1 MSKTLLAA
9 ALLPTAAF
17 AQQLTIPV
25 NPTLVI
31 TANRVEQPISSVLA
45 PVVVIDRAEI
55 ESRQVQSLPAL
66 LKTLPGVQIT
76 TLGGRGH
83 MSSLFIRGTNS
94 NHSLVLMN
102 GRPIAAMV
110 AGTPD
115 LSQIPL
121 GNIERIEYIRG
132 PRAAVYG
139 SDAIGGVINLI
150 TKTSA
155 KNGSETHLKGG
166 AGSNGYGQG
175 ELRTVQSLGQKTDM
189 NMLIGYERTDGFD
202 IKAQDGSTPIQ
213 PDRDGFAGLNGQ
225 IGLTHR
231 FNDAWSADIN
241 AQGYNNL
248 TDIDGGE
255 DWLAPGVPSSDQSR
269 VQAFQYDG
277 GLKFQSKDLISRF
290 EASYGE
296 NKLKNWLESNG
307 EETGQP
313 IHTGLTRLSWI
324 NSWSGIEGVSL
335 TGGADWQREEM
346 KSDSRGS
353 NKAFNAP
360 DRDNTGLFAVGS
372 YRWQA
377 LLWELSGRTDDNQQY
392 GRHNTWSAASGLDID
407 ENHNVRLSYGTGFK
421 APTFLDLY
429 YPGYENPDLKPE
441 ESKNLELDFSGRY
454 TAWDWSVNLYRN
466 QIQNLIS
473 CQSAFSSCK
482 PDNTDAEIRGVEVAL
497 GLETG
502 PLHHDLS
509 FDYTK
514 TEDKNDGDQPLLRR
528 AKQKASWLT
537 QAQLGPV
544 DLSTELLY
552 VGQRDDKNF
561 SSFPAARVVLSSYT
575 LVNLGA
581 SYGVTPALTLGG
593 RIDNLFDRDYV
604 PAYGYASPGTE
615 FKLTADYRL

>member
-1 MSKTLLAA
+1 M
-9 ALLPTAAF
+9 
-17 AQQLTIPV
+17 
-25 NPTLVI
+25 
-31 TANRVEQPISSVLA
+31 EQPISTVLA
-45 PVVVIDRAEI
+45 PVVVIERAEI

-139 SDAIGGVINLI
+139 ADAIGGVINLI

-166 AGSNGYGQG
+166 VGSNGYGQG
-175 ELRTVQSLGQKTDM
+175 QVRTVQALGQQTDM
-189 NMLIGYERTDGFD
+189 NMMIGYERTDGFD
-202 IKAQDGSTPIQ
+202 VVANAQQ
-213 PDRDGFAGLNGQ
+213 PDRDGFDSLNGQ
-225 IGLTHR
+225 LGLNHA
-231 FNDAWSADIN
+231 FNDAWSADFN
-241 AQGYNNL
+241 AQGYDNQ
-248 TDIDGGE
+248 TEMDD
-255 DWLAPGVPSSDQSR
+255 AYQSADQSR

-277 GLKFQSKDLISRF
+277 GLKFQSETLTSRL

-296 NKLKNWLESNG
+296 NKLKSWLESKG
-307 EETGQP
+307 ESSAQP
-313 IHTGLTRLSWI
+313 IHTGLTRFSWI
-324 NSWSGIEGVSL
+324 NSWSGVEGLNL
-335 TGGADWQREEM
+335 TGGADWQQEQL
-346 KSDSRGS
+346 KSDSRSSGQ
-353 NKAFNAP
+353 AFNAP

-407 ENHNVRLSYGTGFK
+407 DNHNVRLSYGTGFK

-441 ESKNLELDFSGRY
+441 ESKNLELGFTGRY
-454 TAWDWSVNLYRN
+454 TGWDWSLNLYRN
-466 QIQNLIS
+466 QIQNLIA
-473 CQSAFSSCK
+473 CQSAFSTCK

-514 TEDKNDGDQPLLRR
+514 TEDKNDGDQQLLRR

-537 QAQLGPV
+537 QVQLGQV

-552 VGQRDDKNF
+552 VGKRDDKNF
-561 SSFPAARVVLSSYT
+561 SSFPAERVELGSYT
-575 LVNLGA
+575 LINLGA
-581 SYGVTPALTLGG
+581 SYGVTPQLTLGG
-593 RIDNLFDRDYV
+593 RIDNLFDRDYA
-604 PAYGYASPGTE
+604 PAYGYASAGTE

>member
-1 MSKTLLAA
+1 MSKKLLAA

-17 AQQLTIPV
+17 AQSSLPANDTMV
-25 NPTLVI
+25 V
-31 TANRVEQPISSVLA
+31 TANRVEQPVSSVLA

-55 ESRQVQSLPAL
+55 ESRQVSSLTDL

-83 MSSLFIRGTNS
+83 ISSLFIRGTNS

-121 GNIERIEYIRG
+121 GNIERVEYIRG

-166 AGSNGYGQG
+166 AGSHGYGQG
-175 ELRTVQSLGQKTDM
+175 QLRTVQALGQQTDM
-189 NMLIGYERTDGFD
+189 NLLVGYERTDGFD
-202 IKAQDGSTPIQ
+202 VVAGAQQ
-213 PDRDGFAGLNGQ
+213 PDRDGFDSLNGQ
-225 IGLTHR
+225 VGMNHA
-231 FNDAWSADIN
+231 FNDAWSADFN
-241 AQGYNNL
+241 AQGYDNQ
-248 TDIDGGE
+248 TEMDDPYQS
-255 DWLAPGVPSSDQSR
+255 ADQSR
-269 VQAFQYDG
+269 VKAFQYDG
-277 GLKFQSKDLISRF
+277 GIKFQSETLTSRL

-296 NKLKNWLESNG
+296 NKLKSWLESQG
-307 EETGQP
+307 ESSAQP
-313 IHTGLTRLSWI
+313 IHTGLTRFSWI
-324 NSWSGIEGVSL
+324 NSWSGIEGLNL
-335 TGGADWQREEM
+335 TGGADWQQEQM
-346 KSDSRGS
+346 KSDSRSYGQ
-353 NKAFNAP
+353 AFNAP

-377 LLWELSGRTDDNQQY
+377 LLWELSGRTDDNEQY

-407 ENHNVRLSYGTGFK
+407 DNHNVRLSYGTGFK

-537 QAQLGPV
+537 QVQMGSV

-552 VGQRDDKNF
+552 VGKRDDKNF
-561 SSFPAARVVLSSYT
+561 SSFPAERVVLSSYT

>member
-1 MSKTLLAA
+1 MSKKFLAA

-17 AQQLTIPV
+17 AQTTIPI

-31 TANRVEQPISSVLA
+31 TANRVEQPVSSVLA

-55 ESRQVQSLPAL
+55 ESRQVQSLPEL
-66 LKTLPGVQIT
+66 LKTLPGVQIA

-83 MSSLFIRGTNS
+83 ISSLFIRGTNS

-166 AGSNGYGQG
+166 AGSHGYGQG

-202 IKAQDGSTPIQ
+202 VVANTKQ
-213 PDRDGFAGLNGQ
+213 PDRDGFASRNGQ
-225 IGLTHR
+225 IGLNHA
-231 FNDAWSADIN
+231 FNDAWSADFN
-241 AQGYNNL
+241 AQGYDNL
-248 TDIDGGE
+248 TDTDG
-255 DWLAPGVPSSDQSR
+255 STDQSR

-277 GLKFQSKDLISRF
+277 GLKFQGKDLISRL

-296 NKLKNWLESNG
+296 NKLKTWQEAKG
-307 EETGQP
+307 EASGEP
-313 IHTGLTRLSWI
+313 IHTGLTRFSWI
-324 NSWSGIEGVSL
+324 NSWSGIEGMNL

-346 KSDSRGS
+346 KSDSRSYGKIFS
-353 NKAFNAP
+353 AP

-421 APTFLDLY
+421 APTFNQLY
-429 YPGYENPDLKPE
+429 YPGSENPTLKPE
-441 ESKNLELDFSGRY
+441 ESKNLELGLSGRY
-454 TAWDWSVNLYRN
+454 SAWDWSVNLYRN
-466 QIQNLIS
+466 RIDNLIYCLTS
-473 CQSAFSSCK
+473 MSYTCNPK
-482 PDNTDAEIRGVEVAL
+482 NTTADIKGVETEI
-497 GLETG
+497 GIDTG
-502 PLHHDLS
+502 PVHHRLS
-509 FDYTK
+509 YDYTRAK
-514 TEDKNDGDQPLLRR
+514 DKGNQDLQLLRR
-528 AKQKASWLT
+528 AEHKGSWIADTRFDATTLT
-537 QAQLGPV
+537 
-544 DLSTELLY
+544 TELLY
-552 VGQRDDKNF
+552 VGKRYDNNWATNQRVELG
-561 SSFPAARVVLSSYT
+561 AYT
-575 LVNLGA
+575 LLNLAA
-581 SYGVTPALTLGG
+581 SYEVTQQFTLGG
-593 RIDNLFDRDYV
+593 V
-604 PAYGYASPGTE
+604 
-615 FKLTADYRL
+615 

>member
-1 MSKTLLAA
+1 MSKKLLVA

-17 AQQLTIPV
+17 AQTTIPV

-31 TANRVEQPISSVLA
+31 TANRVEQPVSSVLA
-45 PVVVIDRAEI
+45 PVVVIERAEI
-55 ESRQVQSLPAL
+55 ESRQVQSLPDL
-66 LKTLPGVQIT
+66 LKTLPGVQMA

-83 MSSLFIRGTNS
+83 ISSLFIRGTNS

-155 KNGSETHLKGG
+155 KHGSETHLKGG
-166 AGSNGYGQG
+166 VGSNGYGQG
-175 ELRTVQSLGQKTDM
+175 QARTVQALGQQTDM
-189 NMLIGYERTDGFD
+189 NMMIGYERTDGFD
-202 IKAQDGSTPIQ
+202 VVANAQQ
-213 PDRDGFAGLNGQ
+213 PDRDGFDSLHGQ
-225 IGLTHR
+225 IGLNHA
-231 FNDAWSADIN
+231 FNDAWSADFN
-241 AQGYNNL
+241 AQGYDNL
-248 TDIDGGE
+248 TDTDGTT
-255 DWLAPGVPSSDQSR
+255 DQSR
-269 VQAFQYDG
+269 VKAFQYDG
-277 GLKFQSKDLISRF
+277 GLKFQSETLTSRL

-296 NKLKNWLESNG
+296 NKLKSWLESKG
-307 EETGQP
+307 ESSAQP
-313 IHTGLTRLSWI
+313 IHTGLTRFSWI
-324 NSWSGIEGVSL
+324 NSWSGVEGLNL
-335 TGGADWQREEM
+335 TGGADWQQEQL
-346 KSDSRGS
+346 KSNSRSAGQ
-353 NKAFNAP
+353 AFNAP

-407 ENHNVRLSYGTGFK
+407 DNHNVRLSYGTGFK
-421 APTFLDLY
+421 APTFIDLY

-441 ESKNLELDFSGRY
+441 ESKNLELGFTGRY
-454 TAWDWSVNLYRN
+454 TGWDWSLNLYRN
-466 QIQNLIS
+466 KIQNLIV
-473 CQSAFSSCK
+473 CQSAFSSCE

-502 PLHHDLS
+502 PLHHDVS

-514 TEDKNDGDQPLLRR
+514 TEDKNDGDQQLLRR

-537 QAQLGPV
+537 QVQLGQV

-552 VGQRDDKNF
+552 VGKRDDKNF
-561 SSFPAARVVLSSYT
+561 SSFPAERVELGSYT
-575 LVNLGA
+575 LINLAA
-581 SYGVTPALTLGG
+581 SYGVTPQLTLGG
-593 RIDNLFDRDYV
+593 RIDNLFDRDYT
-604 PAYGYASPGTE
+604 PAYGYASAGTE

>member
-1 MSKTLLAA
+1 MSKKLLAA

-17 AQQLTIPV
+17 AQTTIPV

-55 ESRQVQSLPAL
+55 ESRQVQSLPEL
-66 LKTLPGVQIT
+66 LKTLPGVQIA

-83 MSSLFIRGTNS
+83 ISSLFIRGTNS
-94 NHSLVLMN
+94 THSLVLMN
-102 GRPIAAMV
+102 VRPIAAMV

-166 AGSNGYGQG
+166 AGSHGYGQG

-202 IKAQDGSTPIQ
+202 VVANTKQ
-213 PDRDGFAGLNGQ
+213 PDRDGFASRNGQ
-225 IGLTHR
+225 IGLNHA
-231 FNDAWSADIN
+231 FNDAWSADFN
-241 AQGYNNL
+241 AQGYDNL
-248 TDIDGGE
+248 TDTDG
-255 DWLAPGVPSSDQSR
+255 STDQSR

-277 GLKFQSKDLISRF
+277 GLKFQGKDLISRL

-296 NKLKNWLESNG
+296 NKLKTWQEAKG
-307 EETGQP
+307 EASGEP
-313 IHTGLTRLSWI
+313 IHTGLTRFSWI
-324 NSWSGIEGVSL
+324 NSWSGIEGMNL

-346 KSDSRGS
+346 KSDSRSYGKTFS
-353 NKAFNAP
+353 AP

-421 APTFLDLY
+421 APTFNQLY
-429 YPGYENPDLKPE
+429 YPGSENPTLKPE
-441 ESKNLELDFSGRY
+441 ESKNLELGLSGRY
-454 TAWDWSVNLYRN
+454 SAWDWSVNLYRN
-466 QIQNLIS
+466 RIDNLIYCLTS
-473 CQSAFSSCK
+473 MSYTCNPK
-482 PDNTDAEIRGVEVAL
+482 NTTADIKGVETEI
-497 GLETG
+497 GIDTG
-502 PLHHDLS
+502 PVHHRLS
-509 FDYTK
+509 YDYTRAK
-514 TEDKNDGDQPLLRR
+514 DKGNQDLQLLRR
-528 AKQKASWLT
+528 AEHKGSWIADTRFDATTLT
-537 QAQLGPV
+537 
-544 DLSTELLY
+544 TELLY
-552 VGQRDDKNF
+552 VGKRYDNNWATNQRVELG
-561 SSFPAARVVLSSYT
+561 AYT
-575 LVNLGA
+575 LLNLAA
-581 SYGVTPALTLGG
+581 SYEVTQQFTLGG
-593 RIDNLFDRDYV
+593 RIDNLFDRDYA

-615 FKLTADYRL
+615 FKVTADYRF

>member
-9 ALLPTAAF
+9 ALLPAAAF
-17 AQQLTIPV
+17 AQTPIA
-25 NPTLVI
+25 NDTLVV
-31 TANRVEQPISSVLA
+31 TANRVEQPASTVLA
-45 PVVVIDRAEI
+45 PVMVIDRAEI
-55 ESRQVQSLPAL
+55 EARQVQSLPDL

-83 MSSLFIRGTNS
+83 VSSLFIRGTNS

-139 SDAIGGVINLI
+139 ANAIGGVINLI
-150 TKTSA
+150 SKTSA

-166 AGSNGYGQG
+166 VGSHGYGQG
-175 ELRTVQSLGQKTDM
+175 QVRTVQALGEQTDM
-189 NMLIGYERTDGFD
+189 NLLVGYERTDGFD
-202 IKAQDGSTPIQ
+202 VVAGAQQ
-213 PDRDGFAGLNGQ
+213 PDRDGFDSLNGQ
-225 IGLTHR
+225 FGLNHV
-231 FNDAWSADIN
+231 FNEAWSADFN
-241 AQGYNNL
+241 AQGYDNQ
-248 TDIDGGE
+248 TEMDDPYMS
-255 DWLAPGVPSSDQSR
+255 ADQSR

-277 GLKFQSKDLISRF
+277 GLKYQSGALTSRL

-296 NKLKNWLESNG
+296 NKLKSWWESNG
-307 EETGQP
+307 ESSAEP
-313 IHTGLTRLSWI
+313 IHTGLTRFSWI
-324 NSWSGIEGVSL
+324 NNWSGVEGLSL
-335 TGGADWQREEM
+335 TGGADWQQEQM
-346 KSDSRGS
+346 KSDSRSYGQS
-353 NKAFNAP
+353 FNAP
-360 DRDNTGLFAVGS
+360 DRDNTGLFAVAS

-377 LLWELSGRTDDNQQY
+377 LLGELSGRTDDNEQY
-392 GRHNTWSAASGLDID
+392 GRHNTWSAAAGLDID
-407 ENHNVRLSYGTGFK
+407 ENHNVRLSYGTAFK

-454 TAWDWSVNLYRN
+454 TTWDWSINLYRN
-466 QIQNLIS
+466 EIQNLIA

-514 TEDKNDGDQPLLRR
+514 TEDKNDGDQQLLRR

-552 VGQRDDKNF
+552 VGKRDDKNF
-561 SSFPAARVVLSSYT
+561 SSFPAERVVLGSYT

-581 SYGVTPALTLGG
+581 SYEVLPQLTLGG

>member
-1 MSKTLLAA
+1 MSKKLLVA

-17 AQQLTIPV
+17 AQTTIPV

-31 TANRVEQPISSVLA
+31 TANRVEQPISTVLA

-139 SDAIGGVINLI
+139 ADAIGGVINLI

-166 AGSNGYGQG
+166 VGSNGYGQG
-175 ELRTVQSLGQKTDM
+175 QVRTVQALGQQTDM
-189 NMLIGYERTDGFD
+189 NMMIGYERTDGFD
-202 IKAQDGSTPIQ
+202 VVANAQQ
-213 PDRDGFAGLNGQ
+213 PDRDGFDSLNGQ
-225 IGLTHR
+225 IGLNHA
-231 FNDAWSADIN
+231 FNDAWSADFN
-241 AQGYNNL
+241 AQGYDNQ
-248 TDIDGGE
+248 TEMDD
-255 DWLAPGVPSSDQSR
+255 AYQSADQSR

-277 GLKFQSKDLISRF
+277 GLKFQSETLTSRL

-296 NKLKNWLESNG
+296 NKLKSWLESKG
-307 EETGQP
+307 ESSAQP
-313 IHTGLTRLSWI
+313 IHTGLTRFSWI
-324 NSWSGIEGVSL
+324 NSWSGVEGLNL
-335 TGGADWQREEM
+335 TGGADWQQEQL
-346 KSDSRGS
+346 KSDSRSSGQ
-353 NKAFNAP
+353 AFNAP

-377 LLWELSGRTDDNQQY
+377 LLWELSGRTDDNEQY

-407 ENHNVRLSYGTGFK
+407 DNHNVRLSYGTGFK

-441 ESKNLELDFSGRY
+441 ESKNLELGFTGRY
-454 TAWDWSVNLYRN
+454 TGWDWSLNLYRN
-466 QIQNLIS
+466 QIQNLIA
-473 CQSAFSSCK
+473 CQSAFSTCK

-514 TEDKNDGDQPLLRR
+514 TEDKNDGDQQLLRR

-537 QAQLGPV
+537 QVQLGQV

-552 VGQRDDKNF
+552 VGKRDDKNF
-561 SSFPAARVVLSSYT
+561 SSFPAERVELGSYT
-575 LVNLGA
+575 LINLGA
-581 SYGVTPALTLGG
+581 SYGVTPQLTLGG
-593 RIDNLFDRDYV
+593 RIDNLFDRDYA
-604 PAYGYASPGTE
+604 PAYGYASAGTE

>member
-1 MSKTLLAA
+1 MSKKFLAA

-17 AQQLTIPV
+17 AQTTIPI

-31 TANRVEQPISSVLA
+31 TANRVEQPVSSVLA

-55 ESRQVQSLPAL
+55 ESRQVQSLPDL
-66 LKTLPGVQIT
+66 LKTLPGVQMV

-83 MSSLFIRGTNS
+83 ISSLFVRGTNS

-202 IKAQDGSTPIQ
+202 VVANTKQ
-213 PDRDGFAGLNGQ
+213 PDRDGFNSKNGQ
-225 IGLTHR
+225 IGLNHT
-231 FNDAWSADIN
+231 FNDAWSADFN
-241 AQGYNNL
+241 AQRYQNL
-248 TDIDGGE
+248 TKFDGRY
-255 DWLAPGVPSSDQSR
+255 DQQQ
-269 VQAFQYDG
+269 VDTFQYDG
-277 GLKFQSKDLISRF
+277 GLKFQSKALTSRL

-296 NKLKNWLESNG
+296 NSSKSWEESKG
-307 EETGQP
+307 KSSADPT
-313 IHTGLTRLSWI
+313 HTGMTNISWI
-324 NSWSGIEGVSL
+324 NSWSGIEHLNL
-335 TGGADWQREEM
+335 TGGVDWQREQM
-346 KSDSRGS
+346 KSDSRGEDWS
-353 NKAFNAP
+353 TGVPVSTGFNAP

-421 APTFLDLY
+421 APTFMDLY
-429 YPGYENPDLKPE
+429 SPGYENPALKPE

-454 TAWDWSVNLYRN
+454 TGWDWSANFYRN
-466 QIQNLIS
+466 QIQNLIK
-473 CQSAFSSCK
+473 CQKGYITCTK
-482 PDNTDAEIRGVEVAL
+482 DNTDADIEGIELAL
-497 GLETG
+497 GLDTW
-502 PLHHDLS
+502 LVHHD
-509 FDYTK
+509 FNYDYTRAK
-514 TEDKNDGDQPLLRR
+514 DKNENDQQLLRR
-528 AKQKASWLT
+528 AKHKGAWLT
-537 QAQLGPV
+537 SFTTGQMTW
-544 DLSTELLY
+544 STEVLY
-552 VGQRDDKNF
+552 VGERLDVGD
-561 SSFPAARVVLSSYT
+561 VELSPYT

-581 SYGVTPALTLGG
+581 TYAATNQLTLGG
-593 RIDNLFDRDYV
+593 RIDNLFDRNYEV
-604 PAYGYASPGTE
+604 AKGYASPGTE
-615 FKLTADYRL
+615 FKVTADYRF

>member
-1 MSKTLLAA
+1 MSKKLLVA

-17 AQQLTIPV
+17 AQTTIPV

-31 TANRVEQPISSVLA
+31 TANRVEQPISTVLA
-45 PVVVIDRAEI
+45 PVVVIERAEI

-139 SDAIGGVINLI
+139 ADAIGGVINLI

-166 AGSNGYGQG
+166 VGSNGYGQG
-175 ELRTVQSLGQKTDM
+175 QVRTVQALGQQTDM
-189 NMLIGYERTDGFD
+189 NMMIGYERTDGFD
-202 IKAQDGSTPIQ
+202 VVANAQQ
-213 PDRDGFAGLNGQ
+213 PDRDGFDSLNGQ
-225 IGLTHR
+225 IGLNHA
-231 FNDAWSADIN
+231 FNDAWSADFN
-241 AQGYNNL
+241 AQGYDNQ
-248 TDIDGGE
+248 TEMDD
-255 DWLAPGVPSSDQSR
+255 AYQSADQSR

-277 GLKFQSKDLISRF
+277 GLKFQSETLTSRL

-296 NKLKNWLESNG
+296 NKLKSWLESKG
-307 EETGQP
+307 ESSAQP
-313 IHTGLTRLSWI
+313 IHTGLTRFSWI
-324 NSWSGIEGVSL
+324 NSWSGVEGLNL
-335 TGGADWQREEM
+335 TGGADWQQEQL
-346 KSDSRGS
+346 KSDSRSSGQ
-353 NKAFNAP
+353 AFNAP

-377 LLWELSGRTDDNQQY
+377 LLWELSGRTDDNEQY

-407 ENHNVRLSYGTGFK
+407 DNHNVRLSYGTGFK

-441 ESKNLELDFSGRY
+441 ESKNLELGFTGRY
-454 TAWDWSVNLYRN
+454 TGWDWSLNLYRN
-466 QIQNLIS
+466 QIQNLIA
-473 CQSAFSSCK
+473 CQSAFSTCK

-514 TEDKNDGDQPLLRR
+514 TEDKNDGDQQLLRR

-537 QAQLGPV
+537 QVQLGQV

-552 VGQRDDKNF
+552 VGKRDDKNF
-561 SSFPAARVVLSSYT
+561 SSFPAERVELGSYT
-575 LVNLGA
+575 LINLGA
-581 SYGVTPALTLGG
+581 SYGVTPQLTLGG
-593 RIDNLFDRDYV
+593 RIDNLFDRDYA
-604 PAYGYASPGTE
+604 PAYGYASAGTE

>member
-17 AQQLTIPV
+17 AQQMTIPV
-25 NPTLVI
+25 NPTMVV
-31 TANRVEQPISSVLA
+31 TANRVEQPASTVLA
-45 PVVVIDRAEI
+45 PVMVIERAEI
-55 ESRQVQSLPAL
+55 EARQVQSLPDL

-83 MSSLFIRGTNS
+83 VSSLFIRGTNS

-102 GRPIAAMV
+102 GRPVAAMV

-121 GNIERIEYIRG
+121 DNIERIEYIRG

-139 SDAIGGVINLI
+139 ANAIGGVINLI
-150 TKTSA
+150 SKTSA

-166 AGSNGYGQG
+166 VGSHGYGQG
-175 ELRTVQSLGQKTDM
+175 QVRTVQALGEQTDM
-189 NMLIGYERTDGFD
+189 NLLVGYERTDGFD
-202 IKAQDGSTPIQ
+202 VVAGAQQ
-213 PDRDGFAGLNGQ
+213 PDRDGFDSLNGQ
-225 IGLTHR
+225 FGLNHA
-231 FNDAWSADIN
+231 FNDAWSADFN
-241 AQGYNNL
+241 AQGYDNQ
-248 TDIDGGE
+248 TEMDD
-255 DWLAPGVPSSDQSR
+255 PYMSSDQSR

-277 GLKFQSKDLISRF
+277 GLKYQSGALSSRL

-296 NKLKNWLESNG
+296 NKLKSWWESNG
-307 EETGQP
+307 ESSAEP
-313 IHTGLTRLSWI
+313 IHTGLTRFSWI
-324 NSWSGIEGVSL
+324 NNWNGVEGLSL
-335 TGGADWQREEM
+335 TGGADWQQEQM
-346 KSDSRGS
+346 KSDSRSYGQS
-353 NKAFNAP
+353 FNAP
-360 DRDNTGLFAVGS
+360 DRDNTGLFAVAS

-377 LLWELSGRTDDNQQY
+377 LLGELSGRTDDNDQY
-392 GRHNTWSAASGLDID
+392 GRNNTWSAAAGLDIN
-407 ENHNVRLSYGTGFK
+407 ENHNIRLSYGTAFK

-454 TAWDWSVNLYRN
+454 TAWDWSVNLYHN
-466 QIQNLIS
+466 EIENLIS
-473 CQSAFSSCK
+473 CQSAFSTCK
-482 PDNTDAEIRGVEVAL
+482 PGNTDAEIRGVEVAL

-514 TEDKNDGDQPLLRR
+514 TEDKNEGDQQLLRR

-552 VGQRDDKNF
+552 VGKRDDKNF
-561 SSFPAARVVLSSYT
+561 SSFPAERVVLGSYT

-581 SYGVTPALTLGG
+581 SYEVLPQLTLGG

-604 PAYGYASPGTE
+604 PAYGYAAAGTE

>member
-1 MSKTLLAA
+1 MSKKFLAA

-17 AQQLTIPV
+17 AQTTIPI

-31 TANRVEQPISSVLA
+31 TANRVEQPVSSVLA

-55 ESRQVQSLPAL
+55 ESRQVQSLPDL
-66 LKTLPGVQIT
+66 LKTLPGVQMA

-83 MSSLFIRGTNS
+83 ISSLFIRGTNS

-150 TKTSA
+150 TKKSA

-166 AGSNGYGQG
+166 AGSYGYGQG

-202 IKAQDGSTPIQ
+202 VVANTKQ
-213 PDRDGFAGLNGQ
+213 PDRDGFASRNGQMGLN
-225 IGLTHR
+225 HA
-231 FNDAWSADIN
+231 FNDAWSADFN
-241 AQGYNNL
+241 AQGYDNL
-248 TDIDGGE
+248 TDTDG
-255 DWLAPGVPSSDQSR
+255 STDQSR

-277 GLKFQSKDLISRF
+277 GVKFQGQDLISRL

-296 NKLKNWLESNG
+296 NKLKTWQEAKG
-307 EETGQP
+307 EASGEP
-313 IHTGLTRLSWI
+313 IHTGLTRFSWI
-324 NSWSGIEGVSL
+324 NSWSGIEGINL

-346 KSDSRGS
+346 KSDSRSYGKTFS
-353 NKAFNAP
+353 AP
-360 DRDNTGLFAVGS
+360 NRDNTGLFAVGS

-407 ENHNVRLSYGTGFK
+407 ESHNVRLSYGTGFK
-421 APTFLDLY
+421 APTFMDLY
-429 YPGYENPDLKPE
+429 YPDYENPALKPE

-454 TAWDWSVNLYRN
+454 TGWDWSANFYRN
-466 QIQNLIS
+466 QIQNLIQ
-473 CQSAFSSCK
+473 CQKGYITCTK
-482 PDNTDAEIRGVEVAL
+482 GNTDADIEGIELAL
-497 GLETG
+497 GLDTW
-502 PLHHDLS
+502 LVHHD
-509 FDYTK
+509 FNYDYTRAK
-514 TEDKNDGDQPLLRR
+514 DKNENDQQLLRR
-528 AKQKASWLT
+528 AKHKGTWLT
-537 QAQLGPV
+537 SFTTGQMTW
-544 DLSTELLY
+544 STEVLY
-552 VGQRDDKNF
+552 VGERLDVGN
-561 SSFPAARVVLSSYT
+561 VELSPYT

-581 SYGVTPALTLGG
+581 TYAATNQLTLGG
-593 RIDNLFDRDYV
+593 RIDNLFDRNYEV
-604 PAYGYASPGTE
+604 AKGYASPGTE
-615 FKLTADYRL
+615 FKVTADYRF

>member
-17 AQQLTIPV
+17 AQQMTIPV
-25 NPTLVI
+25 NPTMVV
-31 TANRVEQPISSVLA
+31 TANRVEQPVSTVLA
-45 PVVVIDRAEI
+45 PVMVIERAEI
-55 ESRQVQSLPAL
+55 EARQVQSLPDL

-83 MSSLFIRGTNS
+83 VSSLFIRGTNS

-102 GRPIAAMV
+102 GRPVAAMV

-121 GNIERIEYIRG
+121 DNIERIEYIRG

-139 SDAIGGVINLI
+139 ANAIGGVINLI
-150 TKTSA
+150 SKTSA

-166 AGSNGYGQG
+166 VGSHGYGQG
-175 ELRTVQSLGQKTDM
+175 QVRTVQALGEQTDM
-189 NMLIGYERTDGFD
+189 NLLVGYERTDGFD
-202 IKAQDGSTPIQ
+202 VVAGAQQ
-213 PDRDGFAGLNGQ
+213 PDRDGFDSLNGQ
-225 IGLTHR
+225 FGLNHA
-231 FNDAWSADIN
+231 FNDAWSADFN
-241 AQGYNNL
+241 AQGYDNQ
-248 TDIDGGE
+248 TEMDDPYMS
-255 DWLAPGVPSSDQSR
+255 ADQSR

-277 GLKFQSKDLISRF
+277 GLKYQSGALSSRL

-296 NKLKNWLESNG
+296 NKLKSWWESNG
-307 EETGQP
+307 ESSAEP
-313 IHTGLTRLSWI
+313 IHTGLTRFSWI
-324 NSWSGIEGVSL
+324 NNWSGVEGLSL
-335 TGGADWQREEM
+335 TGGADWQQEQM
-346 KSDSRGS
+346 KSDSRSYGQS
-353 NKAFNAP
+353 FNAP
-360 DRDNTGLFAVGS
+360 DRDNTGLFAVAS

-377 LLWELSGRTDDNQQY
+377 LLGELSGRTDDNDQY
-392 GRHNTWSAASGLDID
+392 GRNNTWSAAAGLDIN
-407 ENHNVRLSYGTGFK
+407 ENHNIRLSYGTAFK

-466 QIQNLIS
+466 EIENLIS
-473 CQSAFSSCK
+473 CQSAFSTCK
-482 PDNTDAEIRGVEVAL
+482 PGNTDAEIRGVEVAL

-514 TEDKNDGDQPLLRR
+514 TEDKNEGDQQLLRR

-552 VGQRDDKNF
+552 VGKRDDKNF
-561 SSFPAARVVLSSYT
+561 SSFPAERVVLGSYT

-581 SYGVTPALTLGG
+581 SYEVLPQLTLGG

-604 PAYGYASPGTE
+604 PAYGYASAGTE

>member
-1 MSKTLLAA
+1 MSKKLLVA

-17 AQQLTIPV
+17 AQTTIPV

-45 PVVVIDRAEI
+45 PVVVIERAEI
-55 ESRQVQSLPAL
+55 EARQVQSLPAL

-121 GNIERIEYIRG
+121 GNVERIEYIRG

-155 KNGSETHLKGG
+155 KHGSETHLKGG
-166 AGSNGYGQG
+166 VGSNGYGQG
-175 ELRTVQSLGQKTDM
+175 QARTVQALGQQTDM
-189 NMLIGYERTDGFD
+189 NMMIGYERTDGFD
-202 IKAQDGSTPIQ
+202 VVANAQQ
-213 PDRDGFAGLNGQ
+213 PDRDGFDSLHGQ
-225 IGLTHR
+225 IGLNHA
-231 FNDAWSADIN
+231 FNDAWSADFN
-241 AQGYNNL
+241 AQGYDNQ
-248 TDIDGGE
+248 TEID
-255 DWLAPGVPSSDQSR
+255 DAYQSADQSR

-277 GLKFQSKDLISRF
+277 GLKFQSETLTSRL

-296 NKLKNWLESNG
+296 NKLKSWLESKG
-307 EETGQP
+307 ESSAQP
-313 IHTGLTRLSWI
+313 IHTGLTRFSWI
-324 NSWSGIEGVSL
+324 NSWSGVEGLNL
-335 TGGADWQREEM
+335 TGGADWQQEQL
-346 KSDSRGS
+346 KSNSRSAGQ
-353 NKAFNAP
+353 AFNAP

-407 ENHNVRLSYGTGFK
+407 DNHNVRLSYGTGFK

-429 YPGYENPDLKPE
+429 YPGYESPDLKPE
-441 ESKNLELDFSGRY
+441 ESKNLELGFSGRY
-454 TAWDWSVNLYRN
+454 TGWDWSLNLYRN
-466 QIQNLIS
+466 KIQNLIA
-473 CQSAFSSCK
+473 CQSAFSSCE

-502 PLHHDLS
+502 PLHHDVS

-514 TEDKNDGDQPLLRR
+514 TEDKNDGDQQLLRR
-528 AKQKASWLT
+528 AKQKVSWLT
-537 QAQLGPV
+537 QVQLGQV

-552 VGQRDDKNF
+552 VGKRDDKNF
-561 SSFPAARVVLSSYT
+561 SSFPAERVELGSYT
-575 LVNLGA
+575 LINLAA
-581 SYGVTPALTLGG
+581 SYGVTPQLTLGG
-593 RIDNLFDRDYV
+593 RIDNLFDRDYT
-604 PAYGYASPGTE
+604 PAYGYASAGTE

>member
-1 MSKTLLAA
+1 MSKKFLAA

-17 AQQLTIPV
+17 AQTTIPI

-31 TANRVEQPISSVLA
+31 TANRVEQPVSSVLA

-55 ESRQVQSLPAL
+55 ESRQVQSLPEL
-66 LKTLPGVQIT
+66 LKTLPGVQIA

-83 MSSLFIRGTNS
+83 ISSLFIRGTNS

-166 AGSNGYGQG
+166 AGSHGYGQG

-202 IKAQDGSTPIQ
+202 VVANTKQ
-213 PDRDGFAGLNGQ
+213 PDRDGFASRNGQ
-225 IGLTHR
+225 IGLNHA
-231 FNDAWSADIN
+231 FNDAWSADFN
-241 AQGYNNL
+241 AQGYDNL
-248 TDIDGGE
+248 TDTDG
-255 DWLAPGVPSSDQSR
+255 STDQSR

-277 GLKFQSKDLISRF
+277 GLKFQGKDLISRL

-296 NKLKNWLESNG
+296 NKLKTWQEAKG
-307 EETGQP
+307 EASGEP
-313 IHTGLTRLSWI
+313 IHTGLTRFSWI
-324 NSWSGIEGVSL
+324 NSWSGIEGMNL

-346 KSDSRGS
+346 KSDSRSYGKTFS
-353 NKAFNAP
+353 AP

-421 APTFLDLY
+421 APTFNQLY
-429 YPGYENPDLKPE
+429 YPGSENPTLKPE
-441 ESKNLELDFSGRY
+441 ESKNLELGLSGRY
-454 TAWDWSVNLYRN
+454 SAWDWSVNLYRN
-466 QIQNLIS
+466 RIDNLIYCLTS
-473 CQSAFSSCK
+473 MSYTCNPK
-482 PDNTDAEIRGVEVAL
+482 NTTADIKGVETEI
-497 GLETG
+497 GIDTG
-502 PLHHDLS
+502 PVHHRLS
-509 FDYTK
+509 YDYTRAK
-514 TEDKNDGDQPLLRR
+514 DKGNQDLQLLRR
-528 AKQKASWLT
+528 AEHKGSWIADTRFDATTLT
-537 QAQLGPV
+537 
-544 DLSTELLY
+544 TELLY
-552 VGQRDDKNF
+552 VGKRYDNNWATNQR
-561 SSFPAARVVLSSYT
+561 VE
-575 LVNLGA
+575 LGA
-581 SYGVTPALTLGG
+581 YALLNLAASYDVTQQFTLGG
-593 RIDNLFDRDYV
+593 RIDNLFDRDYA

-615 FKLTADYRL
+615 FKVTADYRF

>member
-1 MSKTLLAA
+1 MSKKFLAA

-17 AQQLTIPV
+17 AQTTIPI

-31 TANRVEQPISSVLA
+31 TANRVEQPVSSVLA

-55 ESRQVQSLPAL
+55 ESRQVQSLPEL
-66 LKTLPGVQIT
+66 LKTLPGVQIA

-83 MSSLFIRGTNS
+83 ISSLFIRGTNS

-166 AGSNGYGQG
+166 AGSHGYGQG

-202 IKAQDGSTPIQ
+202 VVANTKQ
-213 PDRDGFAGLNGQ
+213 PDRDGFASRNGQ
-225 IGLTHR
+225 IGLNHA
-231 FNDAWSADIN
+231 FNDAWSADFN
-241 AQGYNNL
+241 AQGYDNL
-248 TDIDGGE
+248 TDTDG
-255 DWLAPGVPSSDQSR
+255 STDQSR

-277 GLKFQSKDLISRF
+277 GLKFQGKDLISRL

-296 NKLKNWLESNG
+296 NKLKTWQEAKG
-307 EETGQP
+307 EASGEP
-313 IHTGLTRLSWI
+313 IHTGLTRFSWI
-324 NSWSGIEGVSL
+324 NSWSGIEGMNL

-346 KSDSRGS
+346 KSDSRSYGKIFS
-353 NKAFNAP
+353 AP

-421 APTFLDLY
+421 APTFNQLY
-429 YPGYENPDLKPE
+429 YPGSENPTLKPE
-441 ESKNLELDFSGRY
+441 ESKNLELGLSGRY
-454 TAWDWSVNLYRN
+454 SAWDWSVNLYRN
-466 QIQNLIS
+466 RIDNLIYCLTS
-473 CQSAFSSCK
+473 MSYTCNPK
-482 PDNTDAEIRGVEVAL
+482 NTTADIKGVETEI
-497 GLETG
+497 GIDTG
-502 PLHHDLS
+502 PVHHRLS
-509 FDYTK
+509 YDYTRAK
-514 TEDKNDGDQPLLRR
+514 DKGNQDLQLLRR
-528 AKQKASWLT
+528 AEHKGSWIADTRFDATTLT
-537 QAQLGPV
+537 
-544 DLSTELLY
+544 TELLY
-552 VGQRDDKNF
+552 VGKRYDNNWATNQRVELG
-561 SSFPAARVVLSSYT
+561 AYT
-575 LVNLGA
+575 LLNLAA
-581 SYGVTPALTLGG
+581 SYEVTQQFTLGG
-593 RIDNLFDRDYV
+593 RIDNLFDRDYA

-615 FKLTADYRL
+615 FKVTADYRF

>member
-1 MSKTLLAA
+1 MSKKFLAA

-17 AQQLTIPV
+17 AQTTIPI

-31 TANRVEQPISSVLA
+31 TANRVEQPVSSVLA

-55 ESRQVQSLPAL
+55 ESRQVQSLPEL
-66 LKTLPGVQIT
+66 LKTLPGVQIA

-83 MSSLFIRGTNS
+83 ISSLFIRGTNS

-121 GNIERIEYIRG
+121 GNVERIEYIRG

-166 AGSNGYGQG
+166 AGSHGYGQG

-202 IKAQDGSTPIQ
+202 VVANTKQ
-213 PDRDGFAGLNGQ
+213 PDRDGFASRNGQ
-225 IGLTHR
+225 IGLNHA
-231 FNDAWSADIN
+231 FNDAWSADFN
-241 AQGYNNL
+241 AQGYDNL
-248 TDIDGGE
+248 TDTDG
-255 DWLAPGVPSSDQSR
+255 STDQSR

-277 GLKFQSKDLISRF
+277 GLKFQGKDLISRL

-296 NKLKNWLESNG
+296 NKLKTWQEAKG
-307 EETGQP
+307 EASGEP
-313 IHTGLTRLSWI
+313 IHTGLTRFSWI
-324 NSWSGIEGVSL
+324 NSWSGIEGMNL

-346 KSDSRGS
+346 KSDSRSYGKTFS
-353 NKAFNAP
+353 AP

-421 APTFLDLY
+421 APTFNQLY
-429 YPGYENPDLKPE
+429 YPGSENPTLKPE
-441 ESKNLELDFSGRY
+441 ESKNLELGLSGRY
-454 TAWDWSVNLYRN
+454 SAWDWSVNLYRN
-466 QIQNLIS
+466 RIDNLIYCLTS
-473 CQSAFSSCK
+473 MSYTCNPK
-482 PDNTDAEIRGVEVAL
+482 NTTADIKGVETEI
-497 GLETG
+497 GIDTG
-502 PLHHDLS
+502 PVHHRLS
-509 FDYTK
+509 YDYTRAK
-514 TEDKNDGDQPLLRR
+514 DKGNQDLQLLRR
-528 AKQKASWLT
+528 AEHKGSWIADTRFDATTLT
-537 QAQLGPV
+537 
-544 DLSTELLY
+544 TELLY
-552 VGQRDDKNF
+552 VGKRYDNNWATNQRVELG
-561 SSFPAARVVLSSYT
+561 AYT
-575 LVNLGA
+575 LLNLAA
-581 SYGVTPALTLGG
+581 SYEVTQQFTLGG
-593 RIDNLFDRDYV
+593 RIDNLFDRDYA

-615 FKLTADYRL
+615 FKVTADYRF

>member
-1 MSKTLLAA
+1 MSKKFLAA

-17 AQQLTIPV
+17 AQTTIPI

-31 TANRVEQPISSVLA
+31 TANRVEQPVSSVLA

-55 ESRQVQSLPAL
+55 ESRQVQSLPDL
-66 LKTLPGVQIT
+66 LKTLPGVQMA

-83 MSSLFIRGTNS
+83 ISSLFIRGTNS

-166 AGSNGYGQG
+166 AGSHGYGQG
-175 ELRTVQSLGQKTDM
+175 ELKTVQSLGQKTDM

-202 IKAQDGSTPIQ
+202 VVANTKQ
-213 PDRDGFAGLNGQ
+213 PDRDGFASRNGQ
-225 IGLTHR
+225 IGLNHA
-231 FNDAWSADIN
+231 FNDAWSADFN
-241 AQGYNNL
+241 AQGYDNL
-248 TDIDGGE
+248 TDTDG
-255 DWLAPGVPSSDQSR
+255 STDQSR

-277 GLKFQSKDLISRF
+277 GLKFQGKDLSSRL

-296 NKLKNWLESNG
+296 NKLKTWQEAKG
-307 EETGQP
+307 EASGEP
-313 IHTGLTRLSWI
+313 IHTGLTRFSWI
-324 NSWSGIEGVSL
+324 NSWSGIEGMNL

-346 KSDSRGS
+346 KSDSRSYGKTFS
-353 NKAFNAP
+353 AP

-421 APTFLDLY
+421 APTFNQLY
-429 YPGYENPDLKPE
+429 YPGSENPTLKPE
-441 ESKNLELDFSGRY
+441 ESKNLELGLSGRY
-454 TAWDWSVNLYRN
+454 SAWDWSVNLYRN
-466 QIQNLIS
+466 RIDNLIYCLTS
-473 CQSAFSSCK
+473 MSYTCNPK
-482 PDNTDAEIRGVEVAL
+482 NTTADIKGVETEI
-497 GLETG
+497 GIDTG
-502 PLHHDLS
+502 PVHHRLS
-509 FDYTK
+509 YDYTRAK
-514 TEDKNDGDQPLLRR
+514 DKGNQDLQLLRR
-528 AKQKASWLT
+528 AEHKGSWIADTRFDATTLT
-537 QAQLGPV
+537 
-544 DLSTELLY
+544 TELLY
-552 VGQRDDKNF
+552 VGKRYDNNWATNQRVELG
-561 SSFPAARVVLSSYT
+561 AYT
-575 LVNLGA
+575 LLNLAA
-581 SYGVTPALTLGG
+581 SYEVTQQFTLGG
-593 RIDNLFDRDYV
+593 RIDNLFDRDYA

-615 FKLTADYRL
+615 FKVTADYRF

>member
-1 MSKTLLAA
+1 MSKKFLAA

-17 AQQLTIPV
+17 AQTTIPI

-31 TANRVEQPISSVLA
+31 TANRVEQPVSSVLA

-55 ESRQVQSLPAL
+55 ESRQVQSLPDL
-66 LKTLPGVQIT
+66 LKTLPGVQMA

-83 MSSLFIRGTNS
+83 ISSLFIRGTNS

-121 GNIERIEYIRG
+121 GNIDRIEYIRG

-155 KNGSETHLKGG
+155 KNGSEIHLKGG
-166 AGSNGYGQG
+166 AGSHGYGQG

-202 IKAQDGSTPIQ
+202 VVANTKQ
-213 PDRDGFAGLNGQ
+213 PDRDGFSGRNGQ
-225 IGLTHR
+225 IGLNHA
-231 FNDAWSADIN
+231 FNDAWSADFN
-241 AQGYNNL
+241 AQGYDNL
-248 TDIDGGE
+248 TETDDPY
-255 DWLAPGVPSSDQSR
+255 LSADQSR

-277 GLKFQSKDLISRF
+277 GLKFQGKDLISRL
-290 EASYGE
+290 EVSYGE

-346 KSDSRGS
+346 KSDSRSYGK
-353 NKAFNAP
+353 NFNAP
-360 DRDNTGLFAVGS
+360 DRDNKGLFAVGS

-407 ENHNVRLSYGTGFK
+407 ESHNVRLSYGTGFK
-421 APTFLDLY
+421 APTFMDLY
-429 YPGYENPDLKPE
+429 YPGYENPALKPE

-454 TAWDWSVNLYRN
+454 TGWDWSANFYRN
-466 QIQNLIS
+466 QIQNLIQ
-473 CQSAFSSCK
+473 CQKGYITCTK
-482 PDNTDAEIRGVEVAL
+482 GNTDADIEGIELAL
-497 GLETG
+497 GLDTW
-502 PLHHDLS
+502 LVHHD
-509 FDYTK
+509 FNYDYTRAK
-514 TEDKNDGDQPLLRR
+514 DKNENDQQLLRR
-528 AKQKASWLT
+528 AKHKGTWLT
-537 QAQLGPV
+537 SFTTGQMTW
-544 DLSTELLY
+544 STEVLY
-552 VGQRDDKNF
+552 VGERLDVGN
-561 SSFPAARVVLSSYT
+561 VELSPYT

-581 SYGVTPALTLGG
+581 TYAATNQLTLGG
-593 RIDNLFDRDYV
+593 RIDNLFDRNYEV
-604 PAYGYASPGTE
+604 AKGYASPGTE
-615 FKLTADYRL
+615 FKVTADYRF

>member
-1 MSKTLLAA
+1 MSKKLLVA

-17 AQQLTIPV
+17 AQTTIPV

-139 SDAIGGVINLI
+139 ADAIGGVINLI

-166 AGSNGYGQG
+166 VGSNGYGQG
-175 ELRTVQSLGQKTDM
+175 QVRTVQALGQQTDM
-189 NMLIGYERTDGFD
+189 NMMIGYERTDGFD
-202 IKAQDGSTPIQ
+202 VVANAQQ
-213 PDRDGFAGLNGQ
+213 PDRDGFDSLNGQ
-225 IGLTHR
+225 FGLNHA
-231 FNDAWSADIN
+231 FSDAWSGDFN
-241 AQGYNNL
+241 AQGYDNQ
-248 TDIDGGE
+248 TEMDD
-255 DWLAPGVPSSDQSR
+255 AYQSADQSR

-277 GLKFQSKDLISRF
+277 GLKFQSETLTSRL

-296 NKLKNWLESNG
+296 NKLKSWLESKG
-307 EETGQP
+307 ESSAQP
-313 IHTGLTRLSWI
+313 IHTGLTRFSWV
-324 NSWSGIEGVSL
+324 NSWSGVEGLNL
-335 TGGADWQREEM
+335 TGGADWQQEQL
-346 KSDSRGS
+346 KSDSRSSGL
-353 NKAFNAP
+353 AFNAP

-377 LLWELSGRTDDNQQY
+377 LLWELSGRTDDNEQY

-407 ENHNVRLSYGTGFK
+407 DNHNVRLSYGTGFK

-441 ESKNLELDFSGRY
+441 ESKNLELGFAGRY
-454 TAWDWSVNLYRN
+454 TGWNWSLNLYRN
-466 QIQNLIS
+466 KIQNLIA
-473 CQSAFSSCK
+473 CQSAFSTCK

-502 PLHHDLS
+502 PLHHDVS
-509 FDYTK
+509 FDYTQA
-514 TEDKNDGDQPLLRR
+514 EDKNDGDQQLLRR

-537 QAQLGPV
+537 QVQLGPV

-552 VGQRDDKNF
+552 VGKRDDKNF
-561 SSFPAARVVLSSYT
+561 SSFPAERVELGSYT
-575 LVNLGA
+575 LINLGA
-581 SYGVTPALTLGG
+581 SYGVTPQLTLGG
-593 RIDNLFDRDYV
+593 RIDNLFDRDYA
-604 PAYGYASPGTE
+604 PAYGYASAGTE

>member
-1 MSKTLLAA
+1 MSKKFLAA

-17 AQQLTIPV
+17 AQTTIPI

-31 TANRVEQPISSVLA
+31 TANRVEQPVSSVLA

-55 ESRQVQSLPAL
+55 ESRQVQSLPDL
-66 LKTLPGVQIT
+66 LKTLPGVQMA

-83 MSSLFIRGTNS
+83 ISSLFVRGTNS

-102 GRPIAAMV
+102 GRPIASMV

-155 KNGSETHLKGG
+155 KNGNETHLKGG

-202 IKAQDGSTPIQ
+202 VVANTKQ
-213 PDRDGFAGLNGQ
+213 PDSDGFASRNGQMGLN
-225 IGLTHR
+225 HA
-231 FNDAWSADIN
+231 FNDAWSADFN
-241 AQGYNNL
+241 AQGYDNL
-248 TDIDGGE
+248 TDTDG
-255 DWLAPGVPSSDQSR
+255 STDQSR

-277 GLKFQSKDLISRF
+277 GVKFQGQDLISRL

-296 NKLKNWLESNG
+296 NKLKTWQEAKG
-307 EETGQP
+307 EASGEP
-313 IHTGLTRLSWI
+313 IHTGLTRFSWI
-324 NSWSGIEGVSL
+324 NSWSGIEGINL

-346 KSDSRGS
+346 KSDSRSYGKTFS
-353 NKAFNAP
+353 AP
-360 DRDNTGLFAVGS
+360 NRDNTGLFAVGS

-421 APTFLDLY
+421 APTFMDLY
-429 YPGYENPDLKPE
+429 YPGYENPALKPE

-454 TAWDWSVNLYRN
+454 AGWDWSANFYRN
-466 QIQNLIS
+466 QIQNLIQ
-473 CQSAFSSCK
+473 CQKGYITCTK
-482 PDNTDAEIRGVEVAL
+482 GNTDADIEGIELAL
-497 GLETG
+497 GLDTW
-502 PLHHDLS
+502 LVHHD
-509 FDYTK
+509 FNYDYTRAK
-514 TEDKNDGDQPLLRR
+514 DKNENDQQLLRR
-528 AKQKASWLT
+528 AKHKGAWLT
-537 QAQLGPV
+537 SFTTGQMTW
-544 DLSTELLY
+544 STEVLY
-552 VGQRDDKNF
+552 VGERLDVGN
-561 SSFPAARVVLSSYT
+561 VELSPYT

-581 SYGVTPALTLGG
+581 TYAATNQLTLGG
-593 RIDNLFDRDYV
+593 RIDNLFDRNYEV
-604 PAYGYASPGTE
+604 AKGYASPGTE
-615 FKLTADYRL
+615 FKVTADYRF

>member
-17 AQQLTIPV
+17 AQQMTIPV
-25 NPTLVI
+25 NPTMVV
-31 TANRVEQPISSVLA
+31 TANRVEQPASTVLA
-45 PVVVIDRAEI
+45 PIMVIERAEI
-55 ESRQVQSLPAL
+55 EARQVQSLPDL

-83 MSSLFIRGTNS
+83 VSSLFIRGTNS

-102 GRPIAAMV
+102 GRPVAAMV

-121 GNIERIEYIRG
+121 DNIERIEYIRG

-139 SDAIGGVINLI
+139 ANAIGGVINLI
-150 TKTSA
+150 SKTSA

-166 AGSNGYGQG
+166 VGSHGYGQG
-175 ELRTVQSLGQKTDM
+175 QVRTVQALGEQTDM
-189 NMLIGYERTDGFD
+189 NLLVGYERTDGFD
-202 IKAQDGSTPIQ
+202 VVAGAQQ
-213 PDRDGFAGLNGQ
+213 PDRDGFDSLNGQ
-225 IGLTHR
+225 FGLNHA
-231 FNDAWSADIN
+231 FNDAWSADFN
-241 AQGYNNL
+241 AQGYDNQ
-248 TDIDGGE
+248 TEMDD
-255 DWLAPGVPSSDQSR
+255 PYMSSDQSR

-277 GLKFQSKDLISRF
+277 GLKYQSGALSSRL

-296 NKLKNWLESNG
+296 NKLKSWWESNG
-307 EETGQP
+307 ESSAEP
-313 IHTGLTRLSWI
+313 IHTGLTRFSWI
-324 NSWSGIEGVSL
+324 NNWSGVEGLSL
-335 TGGADWQREEM
+335 TGGADWQQEQM
-346 KSDSRGS
+346 KSDSRSYGQS
-353 NKAFNAP
+353 FNAP
-360 DRDNTGLFAVGS
+360 DRDNTGLFAVAS

-377 LLWELSGRTDDNQQY
+377 LLGELSGRTDDNDQY
-392 GRHNTWSAASGLDID
+392 GRNNTWSAAAGLDIN
-407 ENHNVRLSYGTGFK
+407 ENHNIRLSYGTAFK

-466 QIQNLIS
+466 EIENLIS
-473 CQSAFSSCK
+473 CQSAFSTCK
-482 PDNTDAEIRGVEVAL
+482 PGNTDAEIRGVEVAL

-514 TEDKNDGDQPLLRR
+514 TEDKNEGDQQLLRR

-552 VGQRDDKNF
+552 VGKRDDKNF
-561 SSFPAARVVLSSYT
+561 SSFPAERVVLGSYT

-581 SYGVTPALTLGG
+581 SYEVLPQLTLGG

>member
-1 MSKTLLAA
+1 MSKKLLAA

-25 NPTLVI
+25 NPTMVV
-31 TANRVEQPISSVLA
+31 TANRVEQPASTVLA
-45 PVVVIDRAEI
+45 PVMVIERAEI
-55 ESRQVQSLPAL
+55 EARQVQSLPDL

-83 MSSLFIRGTNS
+83 VSSLFIRGTNS

-102 GRPIAAMV
+102 GRPVAAMV

-121 GNIERIEYIRG
+121 DNIERIEYIRG

-139 SDAIGGVINLI
+139 ANAIGGVINLI
-150 TKTSA
+150 SKTSA

-166 AGSNGYGQG
+166 VGSHGYGQG
-175 ELRTVQSLGQKTDM
+175 QVRTVQALGEQTDM
-189 NMLIGYERTDGFD
+189 NLLVGYERTDGFD
-202 IKAQDGSTPIQ
+202 VVAGAQQ
-213 PDRDGFAGLNGQ
+213 PDRDGFDSLNGQ
-225 IGLTHR
+225 FGLNHA
-231 FNDAWSADIN
+231 FNDAWSADFN
-241 AQGYNNL
+241 AQGYDNQ
-248 TDIDGGE
+248 TEMDD
-255 DWLAPGVPSSDQSR
+255 PYMSSDQSR

-277 GLKFQSKDLISRF
+277 GLKYQSGALSSRL

-296 NKLKNWLESNG
+296 NKLKSWWESNG
-307 EETGQP
+307 ESSAEP
-313 IHTGLTRLSWI
+313 IHTGLTRFSWI
-324 NSWSGIEGVSL
+324 NNWSGVEGLSL
-335 TGGADWQREEM
+335 TGGADWQQEQM
-346 KSDSRGS
+346 KSDSRSYGQS
-353 NKAFNAP
+353 FNAP
-360 DRDNTGLFAVGS
+360 DRDNTGLFAVAS

-377 LLWELSGRTDDNQQY
+377 LLGELSGRTDDNDQY
-392 GRHNTWSAASGLDID
+392 GRNNTWSAAAGLDIN
-407 ENHNVRLSYGTGFK
+407 ENHNIRLSYGTAFK

-466 QIQNLIS
+466 EIENLIS
-473 CQSAFSSCK
+473 CQSAFSTCK
-482 PDNTDAEIRGVEVAL
+482 PGNTDAEIRGVEVAL

-514 TEDKNDGDQPLLRR
+514 TEDKNEGDQQLLRR

-552 VGQRDDKNF
+552 VGKRDDKNF
-561 SSFPAARVVLSSYT
+561 SSFPAERVVLGSYT

-581 SYGVTPALTLGG
+581 SYEVLPQLTLGG

>member
-1 MSKTLLAA
+1 MSKKLLVA

-17 AQQLTIPV
+17 AQTTIPV

-139 SDAIGGVINLI
+139 VDAIGGVINLI

-166 AGSNGYGQG
+166 VGSNGYGQG
-175 ELRTVQSLGQKTDM
+175 QVRTVQALGQQTDM
-189 NMLIGYERTDGFD
+189 NMMIGYERTDGFD
-202 IKAQDGSTPIQ
+202 VVANAQQ
-213 PDRDGFAGLNGQ
+213 PDRDGFDSLNGQ
-225 IGLTHR
+225 FGLNHA
-231 FNDAWSADIN
+231 FSDAWSGDFN
-241 AQGYNNL
+241 AQGYDNQ
-248 TDIDGGE
+248 TEMDD
-255 DWLAPGVPSSDQSR
+255 AYQSADQSR

-277 GLKFQSKDLISRF
+277 GLKFQSETLTSRL

-296 NKLKNWLESNG
+296 NKLKSWLESKG
-307 EETGQP
+307 ESSAQP
-313 IHTGLTRLSWI
+313 IHTGLTRFSWV
-324 NSWSGIEGVSL
+324 NSWSGVEGLNL
-335 TGGADWQREEM
+335 TGGADWQQEQL
-346 KSDSRGS
+346 KSDSRSSGL
-353 NKAFNAP
+353 AFNAP

-377 LLWELSGRTDDNQQY
+377 LLWELSGRTDDNEQY

-407 ENHNVRLSYGTGFK
+407 DNHNVRLSYGTGFK

-441 ESKNLELDFSGRY
+441 ESKNLELGFAGRY
-454 TAWDWSVNLYRN
+454 TGWNWSLNLYRN
-466 QIQNLIS
+466 KIQNLIA
-473 CQSAFSSCK
+473 CQSAFSTCK

-502 PLHHDLS
+502 PLHHDVS
-509 FDYTK
+509 FDYTQA
-514 TEDKNDGDQPLLRR
+514 EDKNDGDQQLLRR

-537 QAQLGPV
+537 QVQLGPV

-552 VGQRDDKNF
+552 VGKRDDKNF
-561 SSFPAARVVLSSYT
+561 SSFPAERVELGSYT
-575 LVNLGA
+575 LINLGA
-581 SYGVTPALTLGG
+581 SYGVTPQLTLGG
-593 RIDNLFDRDYV
+593 RIDNLFDRDYA
-604 PAYGYASPGTE
+604 PAYGYASAGTE

>member
-1 MSKTLLAA
+1 MSKKFLAA

-17 AQQLTIPV
+17 AQTTIPI

-31 TANRVEQPISSVLA
+31 TANRVEQPVSSVLA

-55 ESRQVQSLPAL
+55 ESRQVQSLPDL
-66 LKTLPGVQIT
+66 LKTLPGVQMA

-83 MSSLFIRGTNS
+83 ISSLFIRGTNS

-202 IKAQDGSTPIQ
+202 VVANTKQ
-213 PDRDGFAGLNGQ
+213 PDRDGFNSKNGQFGLNH
-225 IGLTHR
+225 T
-231 FNDAWSADIN
+231 FNDAWSADFN
-241 AQGYNNL
+241 AQRYQNL
-248 TDIDGGE
+248 TEFDGRY
-255 DWLAPGVPSSDQSR
+255 DQQQ
-269 VQAFQYDG
+269 VDTFQYDG
-277 GLKFQSKDLISRF
+277 GLKFQSKALTSRL

-296 NKLKNWLESNG
+296 NSSKSWEESKG
-307 EETGQP
+307 KSSADPT
-313 IHTGLTRLSWI
+313 HTGMTNISWI
-324 NSWSGIEGVSL
+324 NSWSGIEDLNL
-335 TGGADWQREEM
+335 TGGVDWQREQM
-346 KSDSRGS
+346 KSDSRGEDWS
-353 NKAFNAP
+353 TGVPVSTGFNAP

-421 APTFLDLY
+421 APTFMDLY
-429 YPGYENPDLKPE
+429 SPGYENPALKPE

-454 TAWDWSVNLYRN
+454 TGWDWSANFYRN
-466 QIQNLIS
+466 QIQNLIK
-473 CQSAFSSCK
+473 CQKGYITCTK
-482 PDNTDAEIRGVEVAL
+482 DNTDADIEGIELAL
-497 GLETG
+497 GLDTW
-502 PLHHDLS
+502 LVHHD
-509 FDYTK
+509 FNYDYTRAK
-514 TEDKNDGDQPLLRR
+514 DKNENDQQLLRR
-528 AKQKASWLT
+528 AKHKGAWLT
-537 QAQLGPV
+537 SFTTGQMTW
-544 DLSTELLY
+544 STEVLY
-552 VGQRDDKNF
+552 VGERLDVGD
-561 SSFPAARVVLSSYT
+561 VELSPYT

-581 SYGVTPALTLGG
+581 TYAATNQLTLGG
-593 RIDNLFDRDYV
+593 RIDNLFDRNYEV
-604 PAYGYASPGTE
+604 AKGYASPGTE
-615 FKLTADYRL
+615 FKVTADYRF

>member
-1 MSKTLLAA
+1 MSKKFLAA

-17 AQQLTIPV
+17 AQTTIPI

-31 TANRVEQPISSVLA
+31 TANRVEQPVSSVLA

-55 ESRQVQSLPAL
+55 ESRQVQSLPDL
-66 LKTLPGVQIT
+66 LKTLPGVQMA

-83 MSSLFIRGTNS
+83 ISSLFVRGTNS

-166 AGSNGYGQG
+166 AGSHGYGQG

-189 NMLIGYERTDGFD
+189 NMLFGYERTDGFD
-202 IKAQDGSTPIQ
+202 VVANTKQ
-213 PDRDGFAGLNGQ
+213 PDRDGFASRNGQMGLN
-225 IGLTHR
+225 HA
-231 FNDAWSADIN
+231 FNDAWSADFN
-241 AQGYNNL
+241 AQGYDNL
-248 TDIDGGE
+248 TDTDG
-255 DWLAPGVPSSDQSR
+255 STDQSR

-277 GLKFQSKDLISRF
+277 GVKFQGQDLISRL

-296 NKLKNWLESNG
+296 NKLKTWQEAKG
-307 EETGQP
+307 EASGEP
-313 IHTGLTRLSWI
+313 IHTGLTRFSWI
-324 NSWSGIEGVSL
+324 NSWSGIEGINL

-346 KSDSRGS
+346 KSDSRSYGKTFS
-353 NKAFNAP
+353 AP
-360 DRDNTGLFAVGS
+360 NRDNTGLFAVGS

-407 ENHNVRLSYGTGFK
+407 ESHNVRLSYGTGFK
-421 APTFLDLY
+421 APTFMDLY
-429 YPGYENPDLKPE
+429 YPDYENPALKPE

-454 TAWDWSVNLYRN
+454 TGWDWSANFYRN
-466 QIQNLIS
+466 QIQNLIQ
-473 CQSAFSSCK
+473 CQKGYITCTK
-482 PDNTDAEIRGVEVAL
+482 GNTDADIEGIELAL
-497 GLETG
+497 GLDTW
-502 PLHHDLS
+502 LVHHD
-509 FDYTK
+509 FNYDYTRAK
-514 TEDKNDGDQPLLRR
+514 DKNENDQQLLRR
-528 AKQKASWLT
+528 AKHKGTWLT
-537 QAQLGPV
+537 SFTTGQMTW
-544 DLSTELLY
+544 STEVLY
-552 VGQRDDKNF
+552 VGERLDVGN
-561 SSFPAARVVLSSYT
+561 VELSPYT

-581 SYGVTPALTLGG
+581 TYAATNQLTLGG
-593 RIDNLFDRDYV
+593 RIDNLFDRNYEV
-604 PAYGYASPGTE
+604 AKGYASPGTE
-615 FKLTADYRL
+615 FKVTADYRF

>member
-1 MSKTLLAA
+1 MSKKLLVA

-17 AQQLTIPV
+17 AQTTIPV

-31 TANRVEQPISSVLA
+31 TANRVEQPVSSVLA
-45 PVVVIDRAEI
+45 PVVVIERAEI
-55 ESRQVQSLPAL
+55 ESRQVQSLPDL
-66 LKTLPGVQIT
+66 LKTLPGVQMA

-83 MSSLFIRGTNS
+83 ISSLFIRGTNS

-155 KNGSETHLKGG
+155 KHGNETHLKGG
-166 AGSNGYGQG
+166 VGSNGYGQG
-175 ELRTVQSLGQKTDM
+175 QARTVQALGQQTDM

-202 IKAQDGSTPIQ
+202 VVANTQQ
-213 PDRDGFAGLNGQ
+213 PDRDGFSGRNGQFGLN
-225 IGLTHR
+225 HA
-231 FNDAWSADIN
+231 FNDAWSADFN
-241 AQGYNNL
+241 AQGYDNL
-248 TDIDGGE
+248 TDTDG
-255 DWLAPGVPSSDQSR
+255 STDQSR

-277 GLKFQSKDLISRF
+277 GLKFQGKDLISRL

-296 NKLKNWLESNG
+296 NKLKTWQEAKG
-307 EETGQP
+307 EASGEP
-313 IHTGLTRLSWI
+313 IHTGLTRFSWI
-324 NSWSGIEGVSL
+324 NSWSGIEGINL

-346 KSDSRGS
+346 KSDSRSYGKTFS
-353 NKAFNAP
+353 AP

-421 APTFLDLY
+421 APTFNQLY
-429 YPGYENPDLKPE
+429 YPGSENPTLKPE
-441 ESKNLELDFSGRY
+441 ESKNLELGLSGRY
-454 TAWDWSVNLYRN
+454 SAWDWSVNLYRN
-466 QIQNLIS
+466 RIDNLIYCLTS
-473 CQSAFSSCK
+473 MSYTCNPQ
-482 PDNTDAEIRGVEVAL
+482 NTTADIKGVETEL
-497 GLETG
+497 GIDTG
-502 PLHHDLS
+502 PVHHRLS
-509 FDYTK
+509 YDYTRAK
-514 TEDKNDGDQPLLRR
+514 DTGNQDLQLLRR
-528 AKQKASWLT
+528 AEHKGSWIAETRFDATTLT
-537 QAQLGPV
+537 
-544 DLSTELLY
+544 TELLY
-552 VGQRDDKNF
+552 VGKRYDNNWATNQR
-561 SSFPAARVVLSSYT
+561 VE
-575 LVNLGA
+575 LGA
-581 SYGVTPALTLGG
+581 YALLNLAASYELTQQFTLGG
-593 RIDNLFDRDYV
+593 RIDNVFDRDYA

-615 FKLTADYRL
+615 FKVTADYRF

>member
-17 AQQLTIPV
+17 AQQMTIPV
-25 NPTLVI
+25 NPTMVV
-31 TANRVEQPISSVLA
+31 TANRVEQPASTVLA
-45 PVVVIDRAEI
+45 PVMVIERAEI
-55 ESRQVQSLPAL
+55 EARQVQSLPDL

-83 MSSLFIRGTNS
+83 VSSLFIRGTNS

-102 GRPIAAMV
+102 GRPVAAMV

-121 GNIERIEYIRG
+121 DNIERIEYIRG

-139 SDAIGGVINLI
+139 ANAIGGVINLI
-150 TKTSA
+150 SKTSA

-166 AGSNGYGQG
+166 VGSHGYGQG
-175 ELRTVQSLGQKTDM
+175 QVRTVQALGEQTDM
-189 NMLIGYERTDGFD
+189 NLLVGYERTDGFD
-202 IKAQDGSTPIQ
+202 VVAGAQQ
-213 PDRDGFAGLNGQ
+213 PDRDGFDSLNGQ
-225 IGLTHR
+225 FGLNHA
-231 FNDAWSADIN
+231 FNDAWSADFN
-241 AQGYNNL
+241 AQGYDNQ
-248 TDIDGGE
+248 TEMDD
-255 DWLAPGVPSSDQSR
+255 PYMSSDQSR

-277 GLKFQSKDLISRF
+277 GLKYQSGALSSRL

-296 NKLKNWLESNG
+296 NKLKSWWESNG
-307 EETGQP
+307 ESSAEP
-313 IHTGLTRLSWI
+313 IHTGLTRFSWI
-324 NSWSGIEGVSL
+324 NNWSGVEGLSL
-335 TGGADWQREEM
+335 TGGADWQQEQM
-346 KSDSRGS
+346 KSDSRSYGQS
-353 NKAFNAP
+353 FNAP
-360 DRDNTGLFAVGS
+360 DRDNTGLFAVAS

-377 LLWELSGRTDDNQQY
+377 LLGELSGRTDDNDQY
-392 GRHNTWSAASGLDID
+392 GRNNTWSAAAGLDIN
-407 ENHNVRLSYGTGFK
+407 ENHNIRLSYGTAFK

-537 QAQLGPV
+537 QVQLGQV

-552 VGQRDDKNF
+552 VGKRDDKNF
-561 SSFPAARVVLSSYT
+561 SSFPAERVVLSSYT

>member
-1 MSKTLLAA
+1 MSKKLLAA

-17 AQQLTIPV
+17 AQSSLPANDTMV
-25 NPTLVI
+25 V
-31 TANRVEQPISSVLA
+31 TANRVEQPVSSVLA

-55 ESRQVQSLPAL
+55 ESRQVSSLTDL

-83 MSSLFIRGTNS
+83 ISSLFIRGTNS

-121 GNIERIEYIRG
+121 GNIERVEYIRG

-166 AGSNGYGQG
+166 AGSHGYGQG
-175 ELRTVQSLGQKTDM
+175 QLRTVQALGQQTDM
-189 NMLIGYERTDGFD
+189 NLLVGYERTDGFD
-202 IKAQDGSTPIQ
+202 VVAGAQQ
-213 PDRDGFAGLNGQ
+213 PDRDGFDSLNGQ
-225 IGLTHR
+225 VGMNHA
-231 FNDAWSADIN
+231 FNDAWSADFN
-241 AQGYNNL
+241 AQGYDNQ
-248 TDIDGGE
+248 TEMDDPYQS
-255 DWLAPGVPSSDQSR
+255 ADQSR
-269 VQAFQYDG
+269 VKAFQYDG
-277 GLKFQSKDLISRF
+277 GIKFQSETLTSRL

-296 NKLKNWLESNG
+296 NKLKNWLESQG
-307 EETGQP
+307 ESSAQP
-313 IHTGLTRLSWI
+313 IHTGLTRFSWI
-324 NSWSGIEGVSL
+324 NSWSGIEGLNL
-335 TGGADWQREEM
+335 TGGADWQQEQM
-346 KSDSRGS
+346 KSDSRSYGQS
-353 NKAFNAP
+353 FNAP

-377 LLWELSGRTDDNQQY
+377 LLWELSGRTDDNEQY

-407 ENHNVRLSYGTGFK
+407 DNHNVRLSYGTGFK

-482 PDNTDAEIRGVEVAL
+482 PDNTDAEIRGVEVEL

-537 QAQLGPV
+537 QVQLGPV

-552 VGQRDDKNF
+552 VGKRDDKNF
-561 SSFPAARVVLSSYT
+561 SSFPAERVVLSSYT

>member
-1 MSKTLLAA
+1 MSKKLLVA

-17 AQQLTIPV
+17 AQTTIPV

-45 PVVVIDRAEI
+45 PVVVIERAEI
-55 ESRQVQSLPAL
+55 EARQVQSLPAL

-139 SDAIGGVINLI
+139 ADAIGGVINLI

-155 KNGSETHLKGG
+155 KHGNETHLKGG
-166 AGSNGYGQG
+166 VGSNGYGQG
-175 ELRTVQSLGQKTDM
+175 QARTVQALGQQTDM
-189 NMLIGYERTDGFD
+189 NMMIGYERTDGFD
-202 IKAQDGSTPIQ
+202 VVANAQQ
-213 PDRDGFAGLNGQ
+213 PDRDGFDSLHGQ
-225 IGLTHR
+225 IGLNHA
-231 FNDAWSADIN
+231 FNDAWRADFN
-241 AQGYNNL
+241 AQGYDNQ
-248 TDIDGGE
+248 TEID
-255 DWLAPGVPSSDQSR
+255 DAYQSADQSR

-277 GLKFQSKDLISRF
+277 GLKFQSETLTSRL

-296 NKLKNWLESNG
+296 NKLKSWLESKG
-307 EETGQP
+307 ESSAQP
-313 IHTGLTRLSWI
+313 IHTGLTRFSWI
-324 NSWSGIEGVSL
+324 NSWSGVKGLNL
-335 TGGADWQREEM
+335 TGGADWQQEQL
-346 KSDSRGS
+346 KSNSRSAGQ
-353 NKAFNAP
+353 AFNAP

-407 ENHNVRLSYGTGFK
+407 DNHNVRLSYGTGFK

-429 YPGYENPDLKPE
+429 YPGYESPDLKPE
-441 ESKNLELDFSGRY
+441 ESKNLELGFSGRY
-454 TAWDWSVNLYRN
+454 TGWDWSLNLYRN
-466 QIQNLIS
+466 KIQNLIA
-473 CQSAFSSCK
+473 CQSAFSSCE

-502 PLHHDLS
+502 PLHHDVS

-514 TEDKNDGDQPLLRR
+514 TEDKNDGDQQLLRR
-528 AKQKASWLT
+528 AKQKVSWLT
-537 QAQLGPV
+537 QVQLGQV

-552 VGQRDDKNF
+552 VGKRDDKNF
-561 SSFPAARVVLSSYT
+561 SSFPAERVELGSYT
-575 LVNLGA
+575 LINLAA
-581 SYGVTPALTLGG
+581 SYGVTPQLTLGG
-593 RIDNLFDRDYV
+593 RIDNLFDRDYT
-604 PAYGYASPGTE
+604 PAYGYASAGTE

>member
-1 MSKTLLAA
+1 MSKKFLAA

-17 AQQLTIPV
+17 AQTTIPI

-31 TANRVEQPISSVLA
+31 TANRVEQPVSSVLA

-55 ESRQVQSLPAL
+55 ESRQVQSLPEL
-66 LKTLPGVQIT
+66 LKTLPGVQIA

-83 MSSLFIRGTNS
+83 ISSLFIRGTNS

-166 AGSNGYGQG
+166 AGSHGYGQG

-202 IKAQDGSTPIQ
+202 VVANTKQ
-213 PDRDGFAGLNGQ
+213 PDRDGFASRNGQ
-225 IGLTHR
+225 IGLNHA
-231 FNDAWSADIN
+231 FNDAWSADFN
-241 AQGYNNL
+241 AQGYDNL
-248 TDIDGGE
+248 TDTDG
-255 DWLAPGVPSSDQSR
+255 STDQSR

-277 GLKFQSKDLISRF
+277 GLKFQGKDLISRL

-296 NKLKNWLESNG
+296 NKLKTWQEAKG
-307 EETGQP
+307 EASGEP
-313 IHTGLTRLSWI
+313 IHTGLTRFSWI
-324 NSWSGIEGVSL
+324 NSWSGIEGMNL

-346 KSDSRGS
+346 KSDSRSYGKTFS
-353 NKAFNAP
+353 AP

-421 APTFLDLY
+421 APTFNQLY
-429 YPGYENPDLKPE
+429 YPGSENPTLKPE
-441 ESKNLELDFSGRY
+441 ESKNLELGLSGRY
-454 TAWDWSVNLYRN
+454 SAWDWSVNLYRN
-466 QIQNLIS
+466 RIDNLIYCLTS
-473 CQSAFSSCK
+473 MSYTCNPK
-482 PDNTDAEIRGVEVAL
+482 NTTADIKGVETEI
-497 GLETG
+497 GIDTG
-502 PLHHDLS
+502 PVHHRLS
-509 FDYTK
+509 YDYTRAK
-514 TEDKNDGDQPLLRR
+514 DKGNQDLQLLRR
-528 AKQKASWLT
+528 AEHKGSWIAETRFDATTLT
-537 QAQLGPV
+537 
-544 DLSTELLY
+544 TELLY
-552 VGQRDDKNF
+552 VGKRYDNNWATNQRVELG
-561 SSFPAARVVLSSYT
+561 AYT
-575 LVNLGA
+575 LLNLAA
-581 SYGVTPALTLGG
+581 SYEVTQQFTLGG
-593 RIDNLFDRDYV
+593 RIDNLFDRDYA

-615 FKLTADYRL
+615 FKVTADYRF